1 MNTTI
6 RILIGIAVTLILV
19 SLITYTVDETEQVL
33 VLQFGKPLNAV
44 SEPGIHF
51 KLPPPFRTIERF
63 ERRLL
68 IYDSPPNIVVTQDK
82 KNMVIDSFARWRITD
97 PLLFRQTV
105 RTESGAQARLDD
117 LIYSDLLRELG
128 QHEMEDIVSSNR
140 DQIMSAVTTSA
151 NEKSLDY
158 GIEVLDVRI
167 KRTDLPP
174 ENEDAIYRR
183 MRAER
188 QRIAN
193 LYRSEGEEEAQ
204 ILRSTADK
212 EIKVIKAEAYRKA
225 QVIRGEAEA
234 QAITIYA
241 EAFNRDPDFYDSSRT
256 LEMYLTALDENT
268 TLVLPPNTELF
279 KYLK

>member
-1 MNTTI
+1 MKPII
-6 RILIGIAVTLILV
+6 RVLIGVAAVLIVLSLV
-19 SLITYTVDETEQVL
+19 TFTVDETEQVL
-33 VLQFGKPLNAV
+33 VLQFGKPLIAV
-44 SEPGIHF
+44 SDPGLHF
-51 KLPPPFRTIERF
+51 KFPPPFRTIERF
-63 ERRLL
+63 EKRLL

-82 KNMVIDSFARWRITD
+82 KNMVIDSYARWRITD

-105 RTESGAQARLDD
+105 RTEGGAQARLDD
-117 LIYSDLLRELG
+117 IIYSDLLRELG
-128 QHEMEDIVSSNR
+128 QHDMEDIVSVNR
-140 DQIMSAVTTSA
+140 DEIMDAVGKSASI
-151 NEKSLDY
+151 KSQDY
-158 GIEVLDVRI
+158 GIEILDVRI

-188 QRIAN
+188 ERIAN

-212 EIKVIKAEAYRKA
+212 EVKVIKAEAYRQS

-234 QAITIYA
+234 KAIAIYA
-241 EAFNRDPDFYDSSRT
+241 EAFNRDPQFYDFSRT
-256 LEMYLTALDENT
+256 LEMYRKTLDEQT

>member
-1 MNTTI
+1 MKIMI
-6 RILIGIAVTLILV
+6 RVLIGFVVLVIIANLLTF
-19 SLITYTVDETEQVL
+19 TVDETEQIL
-33 VLQFGKPLNAV
+33 VLQFGKPLMAV
-44 SEPGIHF
+44 SDPGLHF

-68 IYDSPPNIVVTQDK
+68 IYDSPPNIVVTKDK

-97 PLLFRQTV
+97 PLKFRQTV
-105 RTESGAQARLDD
+105 RTEASAQARLDD

-140 DQIMSAVTTSA
+140 EAIMSSVTISA

-158 GIEVLDVRI
+158 GIEILDVRI

-188 QRIAN
+188 QRIAS

-212 EIKVIKAEAYRKA
+212 EIKVIKAEAYK
-225 QVIRGEAEA
+225 QSQIIRGEAEA
-234 QAITIYA
+234 LAIGIYA
-241 EAFNRDPDFYDSSRT
+241 EAFNRDPDFYDFSRT
-256 LEMYLTALDENT
+256 LEMYRTALDEKT